1 MAALF
6 PVHTF
11 DLIYNYGVRH
21 ARGTGPLPR
30 RGAPSRFACGVR
42 VLWLIGVIWA
52 FQGEYHLAGFI
63 IGCVLTSVALLV
75 ASSNICIPQMI
86 LIY

>member
-1 MAALF
+1 MASVMREGRDRCPDVA
-6 PVHTF
+6 HHRASRAAW
-11 DLIYNYGVRH
+11 GV
-21 ARGTGPLPR
+21 
-30 RGAPSRFACGVR
+30 V
-42 VLWLIGVIWA
+42 WLIGVIWA